1 MSRRSLWLWLVV
13 VTWWTLYGIVLAV
26 ETLTIQTAAGTH
38 VDPDFA
44 HAFRTSLS
52 SAWIWIPLTVVLI
65 ELAQR
70 YPIERGRLAVSLS
83 LHGLAVVVIIAI
95 RAALVLGFNDWIGWY
110 PQQPDF
116 SVVLA
121 SSVAKNSLIAW
132 LIVGVSHALLYYERA
147 NTRERQAVELE
158 ARLAQARL
166 QALSAQLN
174 PHFLFNALNSVAEL
188 VHRSP
193 AAADRML
200 VSLGQLLRASLEGSQ
215 TQEVPLR
222 EELALLERYI
232 ELEKMRL
239 EDRLRIYWE
248 IDRSLLSVPVP
259 RLLLQ
264 PLVENA
270 IRYALGQR
278 TTPGKVVV
286 RVARQQDWLVLEVRD
301 DGDIPPEQ
309 AAHNG
314 NGIGLSNT
322 RARLRALY
330 GDQHTFALTRTEAN
344 DGTVAQVK
352 LPIRVLEQAHD
363 KHAA

>member
-1 MSRRSLWLWLVV
+1 MSRRSLWLWLAV
-13 VTWWTLYGIVLAV
+13 VTWWTLYGVVLAI
-26 ETLTIQTAAGTH
+26 ETLTIRSATGT
-38 VDPDFA
+38 DTSLDFA
-44 HAFRTSLS
+44 HALRTSLA
-52 SAWIWIPLTVVLI
+52 SAWIWIPLTVGLI
-65 ELAQR
+65 ELVQR
-70 YPIERGRLAVSLS
+70 HPIERGRLATSLF
-83 LHGLAVVVIIAI
+83 LHGLAVAAIILL
-95 RAALVLGFNDWIGWY
+95 RAGLVMLLDRWIGWY
-110 PQQPDF
+110 SQTPEF

-232 ELEKMRL
+232 EFEKMRL
-239 EDRLRIYWE
+239 EDRLRMYWE
-248 IDRSLLSVPVP
+248 IDRSLLSAPVP

-270 IRYALGQR
+270 VRHAVSQR

-286 RVARQQDWLVLEVRD
+286 RVARQQGWLVLEVHD
-301 DGDIPPEQ
+301 DGQPPAPQ
-309 AAHNG
+309 PAHNG
-314 NGIGLSNT
+314 NGIGLANT

-330 GDQHTFALTRTEAN
+330 GDDHTFTLARTAAN
-344 DGTVAQVK
+344 DGTTARVK
-352 LPIRVLEQAHD
+352 LPIRMLEQA
-363 KHAA
+363 A